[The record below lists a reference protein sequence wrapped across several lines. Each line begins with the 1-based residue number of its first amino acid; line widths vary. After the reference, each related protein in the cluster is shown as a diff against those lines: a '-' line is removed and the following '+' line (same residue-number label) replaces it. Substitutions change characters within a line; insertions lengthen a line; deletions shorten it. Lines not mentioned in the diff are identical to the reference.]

1 MKRRMPSIVYSV
13 DAGGSG
19 TVVAVWRAGVVV
31 DTSFY
36 PSIAI
41 ASTGTTAACQSLS
54 DVLRG
59 ITEHVGKD
67 SWALGCI
74 GSSSMPVAAE
84 APAPKPLLDVIAVH
98 APRGRVV
105 LVNDVV
111 PLLWSTPLAGVGIVI
126 CSGTGSSVLGR
137 NANGEQTKV
146 GGHEHIVSDQGSA
159 YSLAREG
166 LRAAGRSNDGTGPT
180 TKLQSLAE
188 SFFDLPIPA
197 LGRWL
202 AELPRPRTTIA
213 SFAPQVTAA
222 AESGDPV
229 AETIVQTEARALVD
243 AAVVGATRLS
253 FRLVATH
260 RARGRR
266 SAQERVLPQA
276 RRGGAGAAGP
286 HRHELSK
293 RPSHQ
298 RCAGRRRIR
307 TAARRRLA
315 RRRTSADAGRRGAGL
330 VELVLEM

>member
-1 MKRRMPSIVYSV
+1 MPSIVYSV

-74 GSSSMPVAAE
+74 GSSSIAVAAE
-84 APAPKPLLDVIAVH
+84 APAPKPLIDVIAMH

-137 NANGEQTKV
+137 NAGGQQTKV

-159 YSLAREG
+159 IASRAKACGLPVVPIRHRTDHKTAGPRRELLRLADPGSWPLARG
-166 LRAAGRSNDGTGPT
+166 
-180 TKLQSLAE
+180 
-188 SFFDLPIPA
+188 
-197 LGRWL
+197 
-202 AELPRPRTTIA
+202 
-213 SFAPQVTAA
+213 TAA
-222 AESGDPV
+222 ATYDDR
-229 AETIVQTEARALVD
+229 QLRAT
-243 AAVVGATRLS
+243 GNG
-253 FRLVATH
+253 
-260 RARGRR
+260 GR
-266 SAQERVLPQA
+266 
-276 RRGGAGAAGP
+276 
-286 HRHELSK
+286 
-293 RPSHQ
+293 
-298 RCAGRRRIR
+298 
-307 TAARRRLA
+307 
-315 RRRTSADAGRRGAGL
+315 
-330 VELVLEM
+330 

>member
-13 DAGGSG
+13 DAGGTG

-84 APAPKPLLDVIAVH
+84 APAPKALLDVIAVH

-111 PLLWSTPLAGVGIVI
+111 PLLWSAPLDGVGIVI

-137 NANGEQTKV
+137 DAGGHQTKV

-166 LRAAGRSNDGTGPT
+166 LRAAGRSHDGTGPT

-222 AESGDPV
+222 GEGDDPV
-229 AETIVQTEARALVD
+229 AAAIVETEARALVD
-243 AAVVGATRLS
+243 AAVVGAARLS
-253 FRLVATH
+253 LRSPPRIGLAGGVLHKSAYYRKLVEKELERQGLADRSYRNIH
-260 RARGRR
+260 LINGAR
-266 SAQERVLPQA
+266 
-276 RRGGAGAAGP
+276 AGAEYA
-286 HRHELSK
+286 
-293 RPSHQ
+293 Q
-298 RCAGRRRIR
+298 
-307 TAARRRLA
+307 RLA
-315 RRRTSADAGRRGAGL
+315 AGL
-330 VELVLEM
+330 LDDQPVPLPDGAVLGSLN